1 MNIQVNGEKR
11 EIRTGETLAGLVKT
25 LPAQKKQRIAVLLND
40 EMIPADKQADH
51 IMKQGDRVEILTFAG
66 GG

>member
-11 EIRTGETLAGLVKT
+11 EIRAAEILAGLVKQMH
-25 LPAQKKQRIAVLLND
+25 PHKQRIAVLLND
-40 EMIPADKQADH
+40 ELIPADQMAGRILKE
-51 IMKQGDRVEILTFAG
+51 GDRVEILTFAG